1 VSSVLDVRSQ
11 ASIGEVLR
19 EFPASQGL
27 GSVLGLLA
35 LGARHGI
42 VAETGENV
50 AWIGGD
56 GISRQARIPLIYFL
70 KEKLSD
76 VRAGT

>member
-1 VSSVLDVRSQ
+1 
-11 ASIGEVLR
+11 
-19 EFPASQGL
+19 
-27 GSVLGLLA
+27 VLGLLA

-42 VAETGENV
+42 VAESGEQV

-56 GISRQARIPLIYFL
+56 GVARQARIPLIYFL
-70 KEKLSD
+70 KEKQSD